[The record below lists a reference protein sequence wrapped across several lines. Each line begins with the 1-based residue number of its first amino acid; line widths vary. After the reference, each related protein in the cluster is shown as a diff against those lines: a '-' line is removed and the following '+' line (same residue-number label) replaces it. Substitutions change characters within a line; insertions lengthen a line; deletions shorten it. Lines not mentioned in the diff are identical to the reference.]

1 MSHRY
6 IPLTD
11 QDKQEMLDTIGA
23 KSISELFGDVPAD
36 ILLDRSLNIA
46 KGEAET
52 SLVRRL
58 NLLANRNITK
68 ETHASFLGAG
78 VYDHYAPAI
87 VDAMISRSE
96 FYTAYTPYQPEI
108 SQGELQAI
116 FEFQTLI
123 CELTDMDVANSS
135 MYDGMT
141 SFAEACILAFSQTKK
156 NKVVVS
162 KGLHYQALQV
172 LHTYAKTRKEFEV
185 VEIDLNGTITD
196 LQKLEQAIDDDT
208 AAVAVQYPNFYG
220 SIEDLE
226 KINSFIADKKAL
238 FIVYANPLSLGLLT
252 PPGTFGA
259 DIVVGDTQPFGI
271 PTQFGGP
278 HCGYFATTKKLMRK
292 VPGRL
297 VGQTQ
302 DDEGNRGFVL
312 TLQAREQHIRRDK
325 ATSNICSNQALNAL
339 ASSIAMS
346 ALGKQGI
353 YDIAV
358 QNLKHANYAKQLFK
372 HKGFEVLD
380 GNSFNE
386 FVVKFDEPIKEVNLK
401 LADQGI
407 IGGFDL
413 SEVSDDFNNHMLVA
427 VTELR
432 TKEEI
437 DNFVQ
442 KAGELNG

>member
-6 IPLTD
+6 IPLTEK
-11 QDKQEMLDTIGA
+11 DKQEMLQTIGA
-23 KSISELFGDVPAD
+23 KSIGELFGDVPSD
-36 ILLDRSLNIA
+36 ILLNRDLNIA
-46 KGEAET
+46 EGEAET
-52 SLVRRL
+52 TLLRRL
-58 NLLANRNITK
+58 NRIASKNITK
-68 ETHASFLGAG
+68 ETHTSFLGAG
-78 VYDHYAPAI
+78 VYDHYAPSV

-116 FEFQTLI
+116 FELQTLI

-156 NKVVVS
+156 NKIVVS

-185 VEIDLNGTITD
+185 VEIDLDGTVTD
-196 LQKLEQAIDDDT
+196 LKKLEAAVDDET

-226 KINSFIADKKAL
+226 KIHSFIEDKKAL
-238 FIVYANPLSLGLLT
+238 FIVYANPLALGLLT
-252 PPGTFGA
+252 PPGSFGA

-271 PTQFGGP
+271 PAQFGGP

-358 QNLKHANYAKQLFK
+358 QNIEHANYAKQQFIK
-372 HKGFEVLD
+372 KGFEVLD
-380 GNSFNE
+380 GTSFNE
-386 FVVKFDEPIKEVNLK
+386 FVVKFDKPIQQVNEELVK
-401 LADQGI
+401 YNI

-413 SEVSDDFNNHMLVA
+413 GVVSDDFKNHMLIA

-432 TKEEI
+432 TKDEI
-437 DNFVQ
+437 DTFVE
-442 KAGELNG
+442 KAGELND

>member
-6 IPLTD
+6 IPLTEK
-11 QDKQEMLDTIGA
+11 DKQEMLQTIGA
-23 KSISELFGDVPAD
+23 KSIGELFGDVPSD
-36 ILLDRSLNIA
+36 ILLNRDLNIA
-46 KGEAET
+46 EGEAET
-52 SLVRRL
+52 TLLRRL
-58 NLLANRNITK
+58 NRIASKNITK
-68 ETHASFLGAG
+68 ETHTSFLGAG
-78 VYDHYAPAI
+78 VYDHYAPSV

-156 NKVVVS
+156 NKIVAS

-185 VEIDLNGTITD
+185 VEIDLDGTVTD
-196 LQKLEQAIDDDT
+196 LKKLEAAVDDET

-226 KINSFIADKKAL
+226 KIQSFIEDKKAL
-238 FIVYANPLSLGLLT
+238 FIVYANPLALGLLT
-252 PPGTFGA
+252 PPGSFGA

-271 PTQFGGP
+271 PAQFGGP

-358 QNLKHANYAKQLFK
+358 QNIEHANYAKQQFIK
-372 HKGFEVLD
+372 KGFEVLD
-380 GNSFNE
+380 GTSFNE
-386 FVVKFDEPIKEVNLK
+386 FVVKFDKPIQQVNEELVK
-401 LADQGI
+401 YNI

-413 SEVSDDFNNHMLVA
+413 GVVSDDFKNHMLIA

-432 TKEEI
+432 TKDEI
-437 DNFVQ
+437 DTFVE
-442 KAGELNG
+442 KAGELND

>member
-6 IPLTD
+6 IPLTEK
-11 QDKQEMLDTIGA
+11 DKQEMLQTIGA
-23 KSISELFGDVPAD
+23 KSIGELFGDVPSD
-36 ILLDRSLNIA
+36 ILLNRALNIA
-46 KGEAET
+46 ESEAET
-52 SLVRRL
+52 TLLRRL
-58 NLLANRNITK
+58 NRIASKNITK
-68 ETHASFLGAG
+68 ETHTSFLGAG
-78 VYDHYAPAI
+78 VYDHYAPSV

-156 NKVVVS
+156 NKIVVS

-185 VEIDLNGTITD
+185 VEIDLDGTVTD
-196 LQKLEQAIDDDT
+196 LKKLEAAVDDET

-226 KINSFIADKKAL
+226 KIHSFIEDKKAL
-238 FIVYANPLSLGLLT
+238 FIVYANPLALGLLT
-252 PPGTFGA
+252 PPGSFGA

-271 PTQFGGP
+271 PAQFGGP

-358 QNLKHANYAKQLFK
+358 QNIEHANYAKQQFIK
-372 HKGFEVLD
+372 KGFEVLD
-380 GNSFNE
+380 GTSFNE
-386 FVVKFDEPIKEVNLK
+386 FVVKFDKPIQQVNEELVK
-401 LADQGI
+401 YNI

-413 SEVSDDFNNHMLVA
+413 GVVSDDFKNHMLIA

-432 TKEEI
+432 TKDEI
-437 DNFVQ
+437 DTFVE
-442 KAGELNG
+442 KAGELND

>member
-1 MSHRY
+1 R
-6 IPLTD
+6 
-11 QDKQEMLDTIGA
+11 
-23 KSISELFGDVPAD
+23 
-36 ILLDRSLNIA
+36 IA
-46 KGEAET
+46 SK
-52 SLVRRL
+52 
-58 NLLANRNITK
+58 NITK
-68 ETHASFLGAG
+68 ETHTSFLGAG
-78 VYDHYAPAI
+78 VYDHYAPSV

-156 NKVVVS
+156 NKIVVS

-185 VEIDLNGTITD
+185 VEIDLDGTVTD
-196 LQKLEQAIDDDT
+196 LKKLEAAVDDET

-226 KINSFIADKKAL
+226 KIQSFIEDKKAL
-238 FIVYANPLSLGLLT
+238 FIVYANPLALGLLT
-252 PPGTFGA
+252 PPGSFGA

-271 PTQFGGP
+271 PAQFGGP

-358 QNLKHANYAKQLFK
+358 QNIEHANYAKQQFIK
-372 HKGFEVLD
+372 KGFEVLD
-380 GNSFNE
+380 GTSFNE
-386 FVVKFDEPIKEVNLK
+386 FVVKFDKPIQQVNEELVK
-401 LADQGI
+401 YNI

-413 SEVSDDFNNHMLVA
+413 GVVSDDFKNHMLIA

-432 TKEEI
+432 TKDEI
-437 DNFVQ
+437 DTFVE
-442 KAGELNG
+442 KAGELND

>member
-6 IPLTD
+6 IPLTEK
-11 QDKQEMLDTIGA
+11 DKQEMLQTIGA
-23 KSISELFGDVPAD
+23 KSIGELFGDVPSD
-36 ILLDRSLNIA
+36 ILLNRDLNIA
-46 KGEAET
+46 EGEAET
-52 SLVRRL
+52 TLLRRL
-58 NLLANRNITK
+58 NRIASKNITK
-68 ETHASFLGAG
+68 ETHTSFLGAG
-78 VYDHYAPAI
+78 VYDHYAPSV
-87 VDAMISRSE
+87 VDAMISRLE

-156 NKVVVS
+156 NKIVVS

-185 VEIDLNGTITD
+185 VEIDLDGTVTD
-196 LQKLEQAIDDDT
+196 LKKLEAAVDDET

-226 KINSFIADKKAL
+226 KIQSFIEDKKAL
-238 FIVYANPLSLGLLT
+238 FIVYANPLALGLLT
-252 PPGTFGA
+252 PPGSFGA

-271 PTQFGGP
+271 PAQFGGP

-358 QNLKHANYAKQLFK
+358 QNIEHANYAKQQFIK
-372 HKGFEVLD
+372 KGFEVLD
-380 GNSFNE
+380 GTSFNE
-386 FVVKFDEPIKEVNLK
+386 FVVKFDKPIQQVNEELVK
-401 LADQGI
+401 YNI

-413 SEVSDDFNNHMLVA
+413 GVVSDDFKNHMLIA

-432 TKEEI
+432 TKDEI
-437 DNFVQ
+437 DTFVE
-442 KAGELNG
+442 KAGELND

>member
-6 IPLTD
+6 IPLTEK
-11 QDKQEMLDTIGA
+11 DKQEMLQTIGA
-23 KSISELFGDVPAD
+23 KSIGELFGDVPSD
-36 ILLDRSLNIA
+36 ILLNRDLNIA
-46 KGEAET
+46 EGEAET
-52 SLVRRL
+52 TLLRRL
-58 NLLANRNITK
+58 NRIASKNITK
-68 ETHASFLGAG
+68 ETHTSFLGAG
-78 VYDHYAPAI
+78 VYDHYAPSV

-156 NKVVVS
+156 NKIVVS

-185 VEIDLNGTITD
+185 VEIDLDGTVTD
-196 LQKLEQAIDDDT
+196 LKKLEAAVDDET

-226 KINSFIADKKAL
+226 KIQSFIEDKKAL
-238 FIVYANPLSLGLLT
+238 FIVYANPLALGLLT
-252 PPGTFGA
+252 PPGSFGA

-271 PTQFGGP
+271 PAQFGGP

-358 QNLKHANYAKQLFK
+358 QNIEHANYAKQQFIK
-372 HKGFEVLD
+372 KGFEVLD
-380 GNSFNE
+380 GTSFNE
-386 FVVKFDEPIKEVNLK
+386 FVVKFDKPIQQVNEELVK
-401 LADQGI
+401 YNI

-413 SEVSDDFNNHMLVA
+413 GVVSDDFENHMLIA

-432 TKEEI
+432 TKDEI
-437 DNFVQ
+437 DTFVE
-442 KAGELNG
+442 KAGELND

>member
-6 IPLTD
+6 IPLTEK
-11 QDKQEMLDTIGA
+11 DKQEMLQTIGA
-23 KSISELFGDVPAD
+23 KSIGELFGDVPSD
-36 ILLDRSLNIA
+36 ILLNRDLNIA
-46 KGEAET
+46 EGEAET
-52 SLVRRL
+52 TLLRRL
-58 NLLANRNITK
+58 NRIASKNITK
-68 ETHASFLGAG
+68 ETHTSFLGAG
-78 VYDHYAPAI
+78 VYDHYAPSV

-135 MYDGMT
+135 MYDGMS

-156 NKVVVS
+156 NKIVVS

-185 VEIDLNGTITD
+185 VEIDLDGTVTD
-196 LQKLEQAIDDDT
+196 LKKLEAAVDDET

-226 KINSFIADKKAL
+226 KIHSFIEDKKAL
-238 FIVYANPLSLGLLT
+238 FIVYANPLALGLLT
-252 PPGTFGA
+252 PPGSFGA

-271 PTQFGGP
+271 PAQFGGP

-358 QNLKHANYAKQLFK
+358 QNIEHANYAKQQFIK
-372 HKGFEVLD
+372 KGFEVLD
-380 GNSFNE
+380 GTSFNE
-386 FVVKFDEPIKEVNLK
+386 FVVKFDKPIQQVNEELVK
-401 LADQGI
+401 YNI

-413 SEVSDDFNNHMLVA
+413 GVVSDDFKNHMLIA

-432 TKEEI
+432 TKDEI
-437 DNFVQ
+437 DTFVE
-442 KAGELNG
+442 KAGELND

>member
-6 IPLTD
+6 IPLTEK
-11 QDKQEMLDTIGA
+11 DKQEMLQTIGA
-23 KSISELFGDVPAD
+23 KSIGELFGDVPSD
-36 ILLDRSLNIA
+36 ILLNRDLNIA
-46 KGEAET
+46 EGEAET
-52 SLVRRL
+52 TLLRRL
-58 NLLANRNITK
+58 NRIASKNITK
-68 ETHASFLGAG
+68 ETHTSFLGAG
-78 VYDHYAPAI
+78 VYDHYAPSV

-156 NKVVVS
+156 NKIVVS

-185 VEIDLNGTITD
+185 VEIDLDGTVTD
-196 LQKLEQAIDDDT
+196 LKKLEAAVDDET

-226 KINSFIADKKAL
+226 KIHSFIEDKKAL
-238 FIVYANPLSLGLLT
+238 FIVYANPLALGLLT
-252 PPGTFGA
+252 PPGSFGA

-271 PTQFGGP
+271 PAQFGGP

-358 QNLKHANYAKQLFK
+358 QNIEHANYAKQQFIK
-372 HKGFEVLD
+372 KGFEVLD
-380 GNSFNE
+380 GTSFNE
-386 FVVKFDEPIKEVNLK
+386 FVVKFDKPIQQVNEELVRYN
-401 LADQGI
+401 I

-413 SEVSDDFNNHMLVA
+413 GVVSDDFKNHMLIA

-432 TKEEI
+432 TKDEI
-437 DNFVQ
+437 DTFVE
-442 KAGELNG
+442 KAGELND

>member
-6 IPLTD
+6 IPLTEK
-11 QDKQEMLDTIGA
+11 DKQEMLQTIGA
-23 KSISELFGDVPAD
+23 KSIGELFGDVPSD
-36 ILLDRSLNIA
+36 ILLNRDLNIA
-46 KGEAET
+46 EGEAET
-52 SLVRRL
+52 TLLRRL
-58 NLLANRNITK
+58 NRIASKNITK
-68 ETHASFLGAG
+68 ETHTSFLGAG
-78 VYDHYAPAI
+78 VYDHYAPSV

-156 NKVVVS
+156 NKIVIS

-185 VEIDLNGTITD
+185 VEIDLDGTVTD
-196 LQKLEQAIDDDT
+196 LKKLEAAVDDET

-226 KINSFIADKKAL
+226 KIHSFIEDKKAL
-238 FIVYANPLSLGLLT
+238 FIVYANPLALGLLT
-252 PPGTFGA
+252 PPGSFGA

-271 PTQFGGP
+271 PAQFGGP

-358 QNLKHANYAKQLFK
+358 QNIEHANYAKQQFIK
-372 HKGFEVLD
+372 KGFEVLD
-380 GNSFNE
+380 GTSFNE
-386 FVVKFDEPIKEVNLK
+386 FVVKFDKPIQQVNEELVK
-401 LADQGI
+401 YNI

-413 SEVSDDFNNHMLVA
+413 GVVSDDFKNHMLIA

-432 TKEEI
+432 TKDEI
-437 DNFVQ
+437 DTFVE
-442 KAGELNG
+442 KAGELND

>member
-6 IPLTD
+6 IPLTEK
-11 QDKQEMLDTIGA
+11 DKQEMLQTIGA
-23 KSISELFGDVPAD
+23 KSIGELFGDVPSD
-36 ILLDRSLNIA
+36 ILLNRDLNIA
-46 KGEAET
+46 EGEAET
-52 SLVRRL
+52 TLLRRL
-58 NLLANRNITK
+58 NRIASKNITK
-68 ETHASFLGAG
+68 ETHTSFLGAG
-78 VYDHYAPAI
+78 VYDHYAPSV

-156 NKVVVS
+156 NKIVVS

-185 VEIDLNGTITD
+185 VEIDLDGTVTD
-196 LQKLEQAIDDDT
+196 LKKLEAAVDDET

-226 KINSFIADKKAL
+226 KIHSFIEDKKAL
-238 FIVYANPLSLGLLT
+238 FIVYANPLALGLLT
-252 PPGTFGA
+252 PPGSFGA

-271 PTQFGGP
+271 PAQFGGP

-346 ALGKQGI
+346 ALGRQGI

-358 QNLKHANYAKQLFK
+358 QNIEHANYAKQQFIK
-372 HKGFEVLD
+372 KGFEVLD
-380 GNSFNE
+380 GTSFNE
-386 FVVKFDEPIKEVNLK
+386 FVVKFDKPIQQVNEELVK
-401 LADQGI
+401 YNI

-413 SEVSDDFNNHMLVA
+413 GVVSDYFKNHMLIA

-432 TKEEI
+432 TKDEI
-437 DNFVQ
+437 DTFVE
-442 KAGELNG
+442 KAGELND

>member
-6 IPLTD
+6 IPLTEK
-11 QDKQEMLDTIGA
+11 DKQEMLQTIGA
-23 KSISELFGDVPAD
+23 KSIGELFGDAPSD
-36 ILLDRSLNIA
+36 ILLNRDLNIA
-46 KGEAET
+46 ESEAET
-52 SLVRRL
+52 TLLRRL
-58 NLLANRNITK
+58 NRIASKNITK
-68 ETHASFLGAG
+68 ETHTSFLGAG
-78 VYDHYAPAI
+78 VYDHYAPSV

-156 NKVVVS
+156 NKIVVS

-185 VEIDLNGTITD
+185 VEIDLDGTVTD
-196 LQKLEQAIDDDT
+196 LKKLEAAVDDDT

-226 KINSFIADKKAL
+226 KIHSFIEDKKAL
-238 FIVYANPLSLGLLT
+238 FIVYANPLALGLLT
-252 PPGTFGA
+252 PPGSFGA

-271 PTQFGGP
+271 PAQFGGP

-358 QNLKHANYAKQLFK
+358 QNIEHANYAKQQFIK
-372 HKGFEVLD
+372 KGFEVLD
-380 GNSFNE
+380 GTSFNE
-386 FVVKFDEPIKEVNLK
+386 FVVKFDKPIQQVNEELVK
-401 LADQGI
+401 YNI

-413 SEVSDDFNNHMLVA
+413 GVVSDDFKNHMLIA

-432 TKEEI
+432 TKDEI
-437 DNFVQ
+437 DTFVE
-442 KAGELNG
+442 KAGELND

>member
-6 IPLTD
+6 IPLTEK
-11 QDKQEMLDTIGA
+11 DKQEMLQTIGA
-23 KSISELFGDVPAD
+23 KSIGELFGDVPSD
-36 ILLDRSLNIA
+36 ILLNRDLNIA
-46 KGEAET
+46 EGEAET
-52 SLVRRL
+52 TLLRRL
-58 NLLANRNITK
+58 NRIASKNITK
-68 ETHASFLGAG
+68 ETHTSFLGAG
-78 VYDHYAPAI
+78 VYDHYAPSV

-156 NKVVVS
+156 NKIVVS

-185 VEIDLNGTITD
+185 VEIDLDGTVTD
-196 LQKLEQAIDDDT
+196 LKKLETAVDDET

-226 KINSFIADKKAL
+226 KIHSFIEDKKAL
-238 FIVYANPLSLGLLT
+238 FIVYANPLALGLLT
-252 PPGTFGA
+252 PPGSFGA

-271 PTQFGGP
+271 PAQFGGP

-339 ASSIAMS
+339 ASSIVMS

-358 QNLKHANYAKQLFK
+358 QNIEHANYAKQQFIK
-372 HKGFEVLD
+372 KGFEVLD
-380 GNSFNE
+380 GTSFNE
-386 FVVKFDEPIKEVNLK
+386 FVVKFDKPIQQVNEELVK
-401 LADQGI
+401 YNI

-413 SEVSDDFNNHMLVA
+413 GVVSDDFKNHMLIA

-432 TKEEI
+432 TKDEI
-437 DNFVQ
+437 DTFVE
-442 KAGELNG
+442 KAGELND

>member
-6 IPLTD
+6 IPLTEK
-11 QDKQEMLDTIGA
+11 DKQEMLQTIGA
-23 KSISELFGDVPAD
+23 KSIGELFGDLPSD
-36 ILLDRSLNIA
+36 ILLNRDLNIA
-46 KGEAET
+46 EGEAET
-52 SLVRRL
+52 TLLRRL
-58 NLLANRNITK
+58 NRIASKNITK
-68 ETHASFLGAG
+68 ETHTSFLGAG
-78 VYDHYAPAI
+78 VYDHYAPSV

-156 NKVVVS
+156 NKIVVS

-185 VEIDLNGTITD
+185 VEIDLDGTVTD
-196 LQKLEQAIDDDT
+196 LKKLEAAVDDET

-226 KINSFIADKKAL
+226 KIHSFIEDKKAL
-238 FIVYANPLSLGLLT
+238 FIVYANPLALGLLT
-252 PPGTFGA
+252 PPGSFGA

-271 PTQFGGP
+271 PAQFGGP

-358 QNLKHANYAKQLFK
+358 QNIEHANYAKQQFIK
-372 HKGFEVLD
+372 KGFEVLD
-380 GNSFNE
+380 GTSFNE
-386 FVVKFDEPIKEVNLK
+386 FVVKFDKPIQQVNEELVK
-401 LADQGI
+401 YNI

-413 SEVSDDFNNHMLVA
+413 GVVSDDFKNHMLIA

-432 TKEEI
+432 TKDEI
-437 DNFVQ
+437 DTFVE
-442 KAGELNG
+442 KAGELND